1 MVRISLNS
9 LWMLLARVAGQ
20 GTAFLLAVLI
30 ARHLGE
36 ANLGRYAL
44 ITGVAFVGN
53 VLTTFGMDTLL
64 IRHIARERETAGAPL
79 AVALTLQLGLACV
92 YILGVWLLAD
102 RLTRQSPV
110 TALALRILL
119 LSLLPLA
126 FSTVFS
132 AALRAYERMELYLG
146 VVGVTGLLQV
156 TGAFLLLRR
165 GGGLVALTVLL
176 VGAQALSALLAGG
189 ACWVFLPRFRLSWR
203 LVTPAALARTARLG
217 LSLALLAVLAVLYQ
231 RLGVFLLAGLGD
243 EAQMGW
249 FSAAAR
255 PVEGLKMLP
264 YAFFGA
270 IFPIM
275 ARQQGRGQEGRWYAW
290 SGWGLLA
297 FALLGALLLQG
308 LSRPLVRWL
317 YGPGYGPAAT
327 ALGILAWGLLPFVLT
342 LKLSFELVAAGR
354 ERRALVAMAAT
365 LILAAFFGVVG
376 YHTAGFVGL
385 CWAVVAGES
394 VQAALLYTLRP

>member
-1 MVRISLNS
+1 MARISLNS
-9 LWMLLARVAGQ
+9 LWLLLARVAGQ
-20 GTAFLLAVLI
+20 GAAFLLAVLI

-36 ANLGRYAL
+36 VALGRYAL
-44 ITGVAFVGN
+44 ITGLAFVGN

-64 IRHIARERETAGAPL
+64 IRHIARERETGRAPL
-79 AVALTLQLGLACV
+79 TVALTLQLGLSAL
-92 YILGVWLLAD
+92 YILGIGLLAE
-102 RLTRQSPV
+102 RLARQNRE

-126 FSTVFS
+126 FTTVFS

-146 VVGVTGLLQV
+146 VVTVTGLLQV
-156 TGAFLLLRR
+156 MGAFHLL
-165 GGGLVALTVLL
+165 GQGAGLVELTALL
-176 VGAQALSALLAGG
+176 VGVQALAGALAGA
-189 ACWVFLPRFRLSWR
+189 ACWRFLPRFRLNWR

-231 RLGVFLLAGLGD
+231 RLGVFLLAGLGN

-255 PVEGLKMLP
+255 PVEGLKMVP

-270 IFPIM
+270 IFPLM
-275 ARQQGRGQEGRWYAW
+275 ARQRGEGQGDGWYVRA
-290 SGWGLLA
+290 GWGLAL
-297 FALLGALLLQG
+297 FALAWALLLQG
-308 LSRPLVRWL
+308 LSGPLVRWL
-317 YGPGYGPAAT
+317 YGPGYQPAAT

-342 LKLSFELVAAGR
+342 LRFSFELVAAGL
-354 ERRALVAMAAT
+354 ERRALAAMAVT
-365 LILAAFFGVVG
+365 LILAALFGVLG

-385 CWAVVAGES
+385 CWAVVAGEAA
-394 VQAALLYTLRP
+394 QAALLFHLKP